1 MGFYLRYLKHWLAE
15 NIGQIPLLA
24 ALAVLLLLYLY
35 HIWWVYRD
43 AQYRYNKGLFWALI
57 AAAVPGGGYAFYLM
71 YRVSPLVE
79 HDLEEEEL
87 GLYGSPEL
95 AEYIRRKRAEERM
108 LAYLRARRK
117 MELYLSRLRERYLS
131 RLLAVF
137 SFERQSRR
145 LSDFLSRQSER
156 LAPVV
161 RRVGSRAARAIR
173 HAGWSTQGRL
183 EFYRMIREL
192 PTEDPVL
199 EELIYE
205 ERLAEARRLAEDNLR
220 IAEEQGDRRAIN
232 TYRHY
237 LKRLEGLEERGRP
250 G

>member
-1 MGFYLRYLKHWLAE
+1 MGFYLRYLRHWLAE
-15 NIGQIPLLA
+15 NIGQLPLLL
-24 ALAVLLLLYLY
+24 ALGVLFLLYLY

-57 AAAVPGGGYAFYLM
+57 AALVPGGGYAFYLM

-79 HDLEEEEL
+79 YDLEEEEL

-95 AEYIRRKRAEERM
+95 SEYIRRKRAEERM
-108 LAYLRARRK
+108 LAYLRARRR

-131 RLLAVF
+131 RLLSVIN
-137 SFERQSRR
+137 FERQSRR
-145 LSDFLSRQSER
+145 LADFISRQSER
-156 LAPVV
+156 FMPVA

-173 HAGWSTQGRL
+173 HAGWSTRGRL

-192 PTEDPVL
+192 PTEDPTL

-205 ERLAEARRLAEDNLR
+205 ERLEEARKLAQDNLR

-237 LKRLEGLEERGRP
+237 LERLDELEERSRMG
-250 G
+250 